1 MIRLTAVFVLAWIAV
16 GQLAAADTPEA
27 ETQAAPAQSSAGPTN
42 QASQIERTTYDR
54 MVSRAIGFLSSRQN
68 PDGSYS
74 PEAGP
79 GVTAL
84 VTTALLRQGRS
95 PDDPVVARSLAYLQ
109 RLVQPSGGIH
119 APESQYR
126 NYETCLAVM
135 CLSQAN
141 QDGRYQDLLRRADA
155 YLKEIQWDQGE
166 GVESADPAFG
176 GAGYGSHNRPDLSN
190 TSFLIEALH
199 AVGNDADSE
208 AMQRAL
214 IFVSRCQNLAS
225 SHNETPFA
233 TKVQDGGFYY
243 TPAAGG
249 TSQAGP
255 TADGGLRSYGSMTY
269 AGLKSMIFAGVD
281 ANDAR
286 VKAAVQWIGKNYDLR
301 TNPGMGDAGLYY
313 YYHTFAKALEALQL
327 DVFVD
332 QAGQSHRWRD
342 ELNAEL
348 ARRQQAD
355 GSWINENQRWLEA
368 NPDLVTGYVLLA
380 LSYTRPA
387 D

>member
-1 MIRLTAVFVLAWIAV
+1 MW
-16 GQLAAADTPEA
+16 AAGWAA
-27 ETQAAPAQSSAGPTN
+27 AAPAPPAQAESSKTQPGAAAAPL
-42 QASQIERTTYDR
+42 ASPIDRADYDR
-54 MVSRAIGFLSSRQN
+54 MVSRAIDFLSSRQN
-68 PDGSYS
+68 ADGSYS
-74 PEAGP
+74 SEAGP

-95 PDDPVVARSLAYLQ
+95 PDDPLVARSLAYLQ
-109 RLVQPSGGIH
+109 GMVQSSGGIH
-119 APESQYR
+119 RPESLYR

-135 CLSQAN
+135 CFSEAN
-141 QDGRYQDLLRRADA
+141 QDGRYQDLLQRADTF
-155 YLKEIQWDQGE
+155 LKEIQWDQGE

-199 AVGNDADSE
+199 AVGNQSDSE

-214 IFVSRCQNLAS
+214 VFVSRCQNRAS
-225 SHNETPFA
+225 SHNDTPFA
-233 TKVQDGGFYY
+233 SKVQDGGFYY

-255 TADGGLRSYGSMTY
+255 TSDGGLRSYGSMTY

-286 VKAAVQWIGKNYDLR
+286 VQAAVEWIGKNYQLQ

-332 QAGQSHRWRD
+332 QAGTSHRWRE

-348 ARRQQAD
+348 AQRQQAD
-355 GSWINENQRWLEA
+355 GSWVNQNQRWLEA

-380 LSYTRPA
+380 LSYTRPS
-387 D
+387 DQ